1 MIQCIL
7 YDTVY
12 PYASI
17 PHPIRSTSS
26 VEFYLRYDLTADY
39 RTSPVPA
46 ISHFYLPF
54 FLHSIS
60 FHNLMFERFIIQ
72 CILYDTSHKSLEHTT
87 LIYIISGFKLSF
99 LHTILFYIRRSLICN
114 CTHSSILPALHPSY
128 FPHFIPRT
136 SVPFYHTSRT
146 QSVLHPRSYSTF
158 GTILPP
164 IIEQVLCP
172 RSPLL
177 FTFLLLY
184 NLMFERF
191 MRCILYDA
199 MYPL

>member
-1 MIQCIL
+1 M
-7 YDTVY
+7 
-12 PYASI
+12 
-17 PHPIRSTSS
+17 
-26 VEFYLRYDLTADY
+26 
-39 RTSPVPA
+39 
-46 ISHFYLPF
+46 
-54 FLHSIS
+54 
-60 FHNLMFERFIIQ
+60 IQ

-99 LHTILFYIRRSLICN
+99 LHTILFYIRRLLICN

-128 FPHFIPRT
+128 FRSFLSYFPHPIRSFLSFFPHPIRSFLSYFCT
-136 SVPFYHTSRT
+136 L
-146 QSVLHPRSYSTF
+146 SVLHLRSYSTV

-164 IIEQVLCP
+164 IIEQVLCL

-191 MRCILYDA
+191 MQCILYDA